1 LAEISRLVNQERI
14 RKVLNPEDSTS
25 KSFYSQVIYAE
36 PLIFIPP
43 TTRALLDQA

>member
-1 LAEISRLVNQERI
+1 LVNEERI

-25 KSFYSQVIYAE
+25 KSFYSQFIYAE

-43 TTRALLDQA
+43 AARAALDQA